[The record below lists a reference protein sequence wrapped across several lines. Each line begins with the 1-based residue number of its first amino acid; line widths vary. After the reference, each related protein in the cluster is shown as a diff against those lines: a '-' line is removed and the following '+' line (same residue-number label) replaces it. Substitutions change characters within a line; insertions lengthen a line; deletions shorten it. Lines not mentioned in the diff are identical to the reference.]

1 MEAQL
6 LGGRWGWLITGQSQ
20 QLSLKGLC
28 ALGNLSGDWLRW
40 HFLLTPKCQILP
52 VAALRDAGASLR
64 GRRVVPVRT
73 QGQKMTGLL
82 QGSTCGLAERK
93 VSEASSVG
101 CKLRLTV
108 QFSLPSMRRHPRP
121 HSFLSLLSLL
131 RTYFLISE
139 RSRGPWPRVQAD
151 AQWEVLSVS
160 LSVPTFLPILAFL
173 SNRLGGQLPYLTAY
187 VDPGPTII

>member
-1 MEAQL
+1 M
-6 LGGRWGWLITGQSQ
+6 
-20 QLSLKGLC
+20 
-28 ALGNLSGDWLRW
+28 GNPSGDWLRW
-40 HFLLTPKCQILP
+40 HFLLTPKFQILP
-52 VAALRDAGASLR
+52 VAALRDAGASLC

-73 QGQKMTGLL
+73 QGQKMSGLL
-82 QGSTCGLAERK
+82 QRSTCGLQRE

-108 QFSLPSMRRHPRP
+108 QFSLPLMPRHPRP
-121 HSFLSLLSLL
+121 HCFMSLLSLL

-151 AQWEVLSVS
+151 AQWEVPSVS
-160 LSVPTFLPILAFL
+160 LSLPTFLPILAFL
-173 SNRLGGQLPYLTAY
+173 SNQFGGQLPYPTAH

>member
-139 RSRGPWPRVQAD
+139 RSRAHGPGFRLMHNGRYPLCLCPCLLPSPSLLSSPTG
-151 AQWEVLSVS
+151 WEGSS
-160 LSVPTFLPILAFL
+160 HT
-173 SNRLGGQLPYLTAY
+173 
-187 VDPGPTII
+187 